1 MLYQIEFVSLECYKK
16 QTILIYKK
24 MKVLNLLELRKE
36 AQALGIE
43 NYAKYTKEELAKVI
57 AAKKQGQDIV
67 QDPEI
72 IVTEE
77 DKQELKEKVAEDGA
91 EEISA
96 EQAAEIDPN
105 QKPKLTKEEK
115 AAAKAAEREAK
126 KEAAAK
132 EKEAK
137 KAEAKAKKE
146 AEKAEKK
153 AAKAALKAAMTN
165 IRPKE
170 GIEPA
175 LKAETSKKIYA
186 ELLKNDGRSYG
197 TIARDLGSHYNM
209 VRRIAETYF
218 EPVATEAVAEAKT
231 EAQSAET
238 TDSQEAAE

>member
-1 MLYQIEFVSLECYKK
+1 
-16 QTILIYKK
+16 

-67 QDPEI
+67 QDPET

-153 AAKAALKAAMTN
+153 AAKAALKAAK
-165 IRPKE
+165 RPKE
-170 GIEPA
+170 GIEPV

>member
-1 MLYQIEFVSLECYKK
+1 
-16 QTILIYKK
+16 

-67 QDPEI
+67 QDPET

-91 EEISA
+91 AEISA

-153 AAKAALKAAMTN
+153 AAKAALKAAKRPAAAMTN

-170 GIEPA
+170 GIEPV

-231 EAQSAET
+231 EAQGAET